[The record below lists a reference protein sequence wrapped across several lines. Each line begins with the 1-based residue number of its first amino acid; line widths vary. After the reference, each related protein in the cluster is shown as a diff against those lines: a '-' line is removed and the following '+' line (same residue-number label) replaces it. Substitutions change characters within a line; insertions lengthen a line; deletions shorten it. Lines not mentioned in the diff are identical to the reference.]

1 MKKVLL
7 VAVVS
12 LGLLAG
18 SVSSVNATSDWG
30 DAIAIPALI
39 GLNIGN
45 GARGSSV
52 SCASAGNCAVTGLY
66 TDGAGD
72 QQGFVVNQTDG
83 TWGNAIAIP
92 ALSVLNTGGDAE
104 GTSVSCASAGNC
116 AVTGYYIT
124 ASAIQGFVVNQTDG
138 TWGNAIPIPALI
150 GLNTGNG
157 AEGTSESCASAG
169 NCAVTGLY
177 RDGAGGQGFVVNQ
190 TGGTWGNAIAIPAL
204 SGLNTGDDA
213 RGSSVSCASAGN
225 CAVTGYYG
233 VGLGDEGFV
242 VTQTDGTW
250 GDAIPIPALIGLNT
264 GANADSNSV
273 SCASAGNCAVTGYYD
288 DGTDQQ
294 GFVVNQTG
302 GTWGNA
308 IAIPALSGLNTSGN
322 AGGSS
327 VSCASAGNC
336 AVTGFYKDSAGGQG
350 FVVNQTSGTWG
361 SAIAIPA
368 LSSINT
374 AGDAEGSSVSC
385 ASAGNCAVTGYYKAG
400 AGLQGF
406 VVNQTNGTWGNA
418 IAIPALSVLNTGAN
432 AQGTSVSCASAG
444 NCAVTGYYTGG
455 SGFQGFVVN
464 QTNGTWGNAIA
475 IPALSVLNTGANA
488 EGTSVSCASAG
499 NCAVTGFYNN
509 GAGPAGGIGVVPARP
524 AGDQGFVV
532 NLTSVVPPTDPAVV
546 LKFTG

>member
-30 DAIAIPALI
+30 DAIPIPALI
-39 GLNIGN
+39 SLNTGANAQGN
-45 GARGSSV
+45 SV
-52 SCASAGNCAVTGLY
+52 SCASAGNCAVTGYY

-92 ALSVLNTGGDAE
+92 ALSVLNTGGNAE

-138 TWGNAIPIPALI
+138 TWGNAIPIPALSV
-150 GLNTGNG
+150 LNTGGNAQG
-157 AEGTSESCASAG
+157 SSVSCASAG

-204 SGLNTGDDA
+204 SGLNTAGD
-213 RGSSVSCASAGN
+213 
-225 CAVTGYYG
+225 
-233 VGLGDEGFV
+233 
-242 VTQTDGTW
+242 
-250 GDAIPIPALIGLNT
+250 
-264 GANADSNSV
+264 ADSN
-273 SCASAGNCAVTGYYD
+273 
-288 DGTDQQ
+288 
-294 GFVVNQTG
+294 
-302 GTWGNA
+302 
-308 IAIPALSGLNTSGN
+308 
-322 AGGSS
+322 
-327 VSCASAGNC
+327 
-336 AVTGFYKDSAGGQG
+336 
-350 FVVNQTSGTWG
+350 
-361 SAIAIPA
+361 
-368 LSSINT
+368 
-374 AGDAEGSSVSC
+374 SVSC

-400 AGLQGF
+400 AGVQGF
-406 VVNQTNGTWGNA
+406 VVNQTGGTWGSA
-418 IAIPALSVLNTGAN
+418 ISIPALSGLNTAGN
-432 AQGTSVSCASAG
+432 AGGSSVSCASAG
-444 NCAVTGYYTGG
+444 NCAVTGSYADCAGCG
-455 SGFQGFVVN
+455 QGFVVN
-464 QTNGTWGNAIA
+464 QTGGTWGSAIA
-475 IPALSVLNTGANA
+475 IPALIGLNTGGSAL
-488 EGTSVSCASAG
+488 GTSVSCASAG

-509 GAGPAGGIGVVPARP
+509 GAGSAGGIGVVPARP

-532 NLTSVVPPTDPAVV
+532 NLTSVVPPATPTDPAVV

>member
-30 DAIAIPALI
+30 DAIPIPALI
-39 GLNIGN
+39 SLNTGANAQGN
-45 GARGSSV
+45 SV
-52 SCASAGNCAVTGLY
+52 SCASAGNCAVTGYY

-92 ALSVLNTGGDAE
+92 ALSVLNTGGNAE

-138 TWGNAIPIPALI
+138 TWGNAIPIPALSV
-150 GLNTGNG
+150 LNTGGNAQG
-157 AEGTSESCASAG
+157 SSVSCASAG

-213 RGSSVSCASAGN
+213 EGTSVSCASAGN

-242 VTQTDGTW
+242 VNQTDGTW

-264 GANADSNSV
+264 AGFAEGTSV
-273 SCASAGNCAVTGYYD
+273 SCASAGNCAVTGSYT
-288 DGTDQQ
+288 DGAGGQ

-302 GTWGNA
+302 GTWG
-308 IAIPALSGLNTSGN
+308 
-322 AGGSS
+322 
-327 VSCASAGNC
+327 
-336 AVTGFYKDSAGGQG
+336 
-350 FVVNQTSGTWG
+350 

-368 LSSINT
+368 LIGLNT
-374 AGDAEGSSVSC
+374 GGNAQGSSVSC
-385 ASAGNCAVTGYYKAG
+385 ASAGNCAVTGYYRD
-400 AGLQGF
+400 
-406 VVNQTNGTWGNA
+406 
-418 IAIPALSVLNTGAN
+418 
-432 AQGTSVSCASAG
+432 SAG
-444 NCAVTGYYTGG
+444 Y
-455 SGFQGFVVN
+455 
-464 QTNGTWGNAIA
+464 
-475 IPALSVLNTGANA
+475 
-488 EGTSVSCASAG
+488 
-499 NCAVTGFYNN
+499 
-509 GAGPAGGIGVVPARP
+509 
-524 AGDQGFVV
+524 QGFVV
-532 NLTSVVPPTDPAVV
+532 NLTSVVPPATPTDPAVV